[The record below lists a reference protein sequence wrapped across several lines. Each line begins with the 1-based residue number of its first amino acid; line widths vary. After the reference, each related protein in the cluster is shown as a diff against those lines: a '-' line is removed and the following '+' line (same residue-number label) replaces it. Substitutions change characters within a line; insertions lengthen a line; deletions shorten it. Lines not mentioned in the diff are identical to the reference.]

1 MDQIIIY
8 KIILCVIVFA
18 VTLGAAAYMTWGERK
33 LASWLQD
40 RVGPNRAGPFGLL
53 QPIADG
59 LKMLFKEEMIPTHSN
74 KWLFILGPSFFM
86 LTACMTG
93 AVIPW

>member
-33 LASWLQD
+33 LA
-40 RVGPNRAGPFGLL
+40 
-53 QPIADG
+53 
-59 LKMLFKEEMIPTHSN
+59 
-74 KWLFILGPSFFM
+74 
-86 LTACMTG
+86 C
-93 AVIPW
+93 